1 MKKNTVLAKNGIFLR
16 FFLIFSETV
25 LCRELGFL
33 ALRSVHQD
41 ASFELSKST
50 FLTIL
55 PFVIIMGGGGGQIL
69 TRTTKIGLILK
80 TKTVFNSGRQ
90 TAQ

>member
-1 MKKNTVLAKNGIFLR
+1 M
-16 FFLIFSETV
+16 IFSETI

-41 ASFELSKST
+41 ASFELSKSI

-55 PFVIIMGGGGGQIL
+55 MFVIIMGGVGGQIL
-69 TRTTKIGLILK
+69 TRTTKIGPILE
-80 TKTVFNSGRQ
+80 TKTVLKTDRQ
-90 TAQ
+90 NKQ